1 MTRRTFYW
9 GVTCL
14 GVGHVTRLAV
24 VAYGTTSPRS
34 LPGST
39 DRCFCGSRFEL
50 PTGVAAYDAMTHDTV
65 SEDELRQAWRGDRE
79 EATVPAVRRRRP
91 AAVRLPPEARDILER
106 IARHDALTIS
116 GALERSLSQE
126 NRRRRR
132 SELSGD

>member
-1 MTRRTFYW
+1 
-9 GVTCL
+9 
-14 GVGHVTRLAV
+14 
-24 VAYGTTSPRS
+24 
-34 LPGST
+34 
-39 DRCFCGSRFEL
+39 
-50 PTGVAAYDAMTHDTV
+50 VAAYDAMTHDTV